1 VNDNILQARVI
12 LRHGNNA
19 DFDASKVQTAELV
32 FAEDLGILYIKKK
45 DGTVLAVGPFI
56 ESSENK
62 VTDPTEDIAA
72 ADKANKYPSLAYL
85 EGNYDKSSE
94 VSSKIATAKTE
105 LQRIIRQQTDG
116 VENKHYFNDI
126 EFNTQTGVLNFL
138 SDGQPT
144 GKSITLVVSGGG
156 GLAFDGGYVDENGY
170 MHFTDGE
177 QDVEGFTPFFV
188 GTPGSGSASGSRMT
202 FGLTTPLSFSVADA
216 SGTAKIRGKFTS
228 TDTVTGNPTG
238 NGTLQLFVNETQK
251 RSFTISQTPGQN
263 DEFEI
268 DVYEFLSKGSN
279 NIKLVL
285 TDAYGVSAT
294 RRCTISVESISLTWN
309 LSSTVKNTGA
319 LSVEMT
325 PTGSGEKTLVLKVDD
340 EVYSQT
346 TVTTSGYRVTR
357 TITDLSHGEHII
369 EAYCTSIVEG
379 STISSDHLV
388 SAIAQVEDGE
398 TDVVVASNFVATE
411 VEQFTNIT
419 IAHRVIDPQNNPTEI
434 EYIVNNVK
442 HSEARV
448 DQSEQIWTYRPT
460 AAGQLTIEITCDGYV
475 VWSRTVTVNSLNMPV
490 SEITDG
496 LALKFDPAAMTSNTS
511 FVNGGQTVNIQ
522 LSQDFDTTNGGLRN
536 DEDGNRAF
544 VVMKG
549 DRAIIPFQMFA
560 SDAKRTGKEIKMI
573 YKVENCSSMNA
584 TAISCMNDGIG
595 VQINANNVSFSS
607 DLSSIQLGTF
617 EKPSTKRLEIDIN
630 VESDSKDRLIR
641 VYEKG
646 VPSRMKLYS
655 GDSFTQPNPQG
666 ITIGSDDC
674 NVWVYLIREYEAG
687 LENKEV
693 FRNFIY
699 DGADAAEISK
709 RYNDSLI
716 YDSATEQVSPE
727 LVEQV
732 CPNAH
737 VLVWHAPSLSTNKD
751 VKKYGYLTHALGSGG
766 PLHQWTARN
775 VMQKAQGT
783 SSLDFWLAG
792 LNYDFQLQDG
802 VEYSDNIIPVLDEHG
817 DPVTDDQ
824 GNPTYTNIA
833 PAYAMTENSIPVN
846 YFNFKVNT
854 ASSEH
859 INNILMAE
867 RFNRFNPYKR
877 PARVND
883 SRVRDT
889 VEGHMAVLFY
899 HNTGTDPVQAGAV
912 TVLPGETILYAV
924 GNLNNSKKNY
934 EVFAQN
940 DTDDIAVIEFR
951 NNTSAQCRFK
961 SADLTGETWD
971 GETNF
976 EFRYLSK
983 QADEEEIKA
992 KFQALLEFVV
1002 SCDPDQATGE
1012 NLESAVTYGGRRYSV
1027 DNAEYRKARWKALS
1041 GDHFIMNTLFY
1052 HQLYT
1057 LFFCMMDNRAKNT
1070 FWGYSAIQDKWHLC
1084 FGYDF
1089 DTAMGNDN
1097 EGDMTRR
1104 YGYLDTDTIG
1114 NGHVFNGYDSVPFA
1128 LNREV
1133 FSTDLR
1139 NMYIDLENAGCF
1151 DTDDIIREANELQAI
1166 ICPALYLED
1175 AVKKY
1180 EAPYTVSPQKDTI
1193 YFPKCNG
1200 QKQPQRENFLT
1211 FQGQF
1216 MSTYMRSGFCKTKH
1230 GTIRG
1235 YTPSEYAGV
1244 APENRITVTPYAD
1257 TFIYV
1262 VAAQQDVARLNGE
1275 PIRAYAGVPV
1285 TLEFP
1290 SIGNMND
1297 TEIEIYNADYL
1308 QDIGEIACLYPGEC
1322 SLSAFE
1328 RLKYARIGS
1337 SVGNYVNTNLHT
1349 LAVAN
1354 CKSLEYVNVEGCT
1367 GLEQPLDFSP
1377 NIMLKEL
1384 YTRRSGVTG
1393 VTFAKGGRIET
1404 AYLNEISALRAKEL
1418 NHLETLSFAD
1428 VGSLRTLVVENS
1440 PSIDVLSIVQNAVRL
1455 SRLRITDIDWTLPDA
1470 RLLVELSRLSGYD
1483 DDGYETETA
1492 VVTGECDVQNISQ
1505 YRYNVISTAFPKL
1518 TLNTDTEN
1526 FVASFTLTFKD
1537 YDGTVLDT
1545 QIVEEGE
1552 DAENPVTRSYK
1563 PIAVPERE
1571 PSVDTVYSFGG
1582 WDKSLTNI
1590 TTDNVIFAIYTTT
1603 TRKYTVNFYNGAQ
1616 LLQTSEVA
1624 AHGSVYYD
1632 GTLYREGT
1640 VWTGWSNSTTNVV
1653 SDVNTYAVFEEP
1665 AVPEYAQDLSQFT
1678 YLYSEDPA
1686 DASVSAYTMGQ
1697 LYAICEAGRA
1707 KDFFAVG
1714 AKIKLLPGAG
1724 STITD
1729 TSIIFQVFGYNHFKI
1744 SDTNNFANV
1753 VFGMLGILNQ
1763 YRQMNSGSTNVG
1775 GFDASAMK
1783 TWLNGTMLG
1792 NLSKPWQALIKT
1804 VDVLASK
1811 GGTNYDI
1818 LTSRCKL
1825 FLFADPEVGANK
1837 TAAPYMNEVDPGA
1850 ETLQLPIFTD
1860 NASRIK
1866 KTANGTGSANF
1877 WWLRS
1882 ATASSTTGFEYVY
1895 IGGNIPNS
1903 NVANVAYGV
1912 CFGFCI

>member
-1 VNDNILQARVI
+1 MSNIMQARVI
-12 LRHGNNA
+12 LRHGNAA
-19 DFDASKVQTAELV
+19 DFDATAVETAELV
-32 FAEDLGILYIKKK
+32 FASDVGIIYIKKN
-45 DGTVLAVGPFI
+45 DGTILAIGPHV
-56 ESSENK
+56 ESSDNK
-62 VTDPTEDIAA
+62 VVDPEASIAA
-72 ADKANKYPSLAYL
+72 ADKANKFPSLAYI

-94 VSSKIATAKTE
+94 VTSKINAAKTE
-105 LQRIIRQQTDG
+105 LQRIIRQQADG

-126 EFNTQTGVLNFL
+126 EFNTQTGVLSFL
-138 SDGQPT
+138 CDGQPT

-170 MHFTDGE
+170 MHFTQDG

-188 GTPGSGSASGSRMT
+188 GTPGSGSASGSRLT
-202 FGLTTPLSFSVADA
+202 FGLTSPLSFSVADT
-216 SGTAKIRGKFTS
+216 SGTANITAKFQSIDTATS
-228 TDTVTGNPTG
+228 LPTG
-238 NGTLQLFVNETQK
+238 SGTLQVFVNEIQK
-251 RSFTISQTPGQN
+251 RSYTVNQTPNVN
-263 DEFEI
+263 DQIEINIFE
-268 DVYEFLSKGSN
+268 YLSKGTNSV
-279 NIKLVL
+279 KLVL

-294 RRCTISVESISLTWN
+294 RRCTITVESISLTWN
-309 LSSTVKNTGA
+309 LANTMKNSGS
-319 LSVEMT
+319 LLVEMT
-325 PTGSGEKTLVLKVDD
+325 PTGSGEKTLVLVVDN
-340 EVYSQT
+340 ETYSTT
-346 TVTTSGYRVTR
+346 TVATSGYRITR

-369 EAYCTSIVEG
+369 EAYCTSNVEG
-379 STISSDHLV
+379 STISSDRL
-388 SAIAQVEDGE
+388 IAAVAQIEEGE
-398 TDVVVASNFVATE
+398 TDVVVASSFVATE

-419 IAHRVIDPQNNPTEI
+419 IPHRVVDPQNNPTEI

-442 HSEARV
+442 YSEASV

-460 AAGQLTIEITCDGYV
+460 AAGTLTLEITCDGYV

-496 LALKFDPAAMTSNTS
+496 LALKFDPAAMSSNSS
-511 FVNGGQTVNIQ
+511 FVNIGQTMNIQ
-522 LSQDFDTTNGGLRN
+522 LSQDFDTVNGGLQN
-536 DEDGNRAF
+536 DTDGNRAF

-560 SDAKRTGKEIKMI
+560 SDAKRLGKEIKLI
-573 YKVENCSSMNA
+573 YAVDNCSSMNA
-584 TAISCMNDGIG
+584 TAISCMDDGIG
-595 VQINANNVSFSS
+595 VQIKANSVSFSS

-617 EKPSTKRLEIDIN
+617 EKPSAKRTEIDIS
-630 VESDSKDRLIR
+630 VESDSKDCLIR
-641 VYEKG
+641 IYEGG
-646 VPSRMKLYS
+646 VPSRLKQYS
-655 GDSFTQPNPQG
+655 GDSFTQTSPQG

-674 NVWVYLIREYEAG
+674 NVWVYLIREYETT
-687 LENKEV
+687 LEHKEV
-693 FRNFIY
+693 FRNYIY

-709 RYNDSLI
+709 RYNASLV
-716 YDSATEQVSPE
+716 YDPSTEKITPE
-727 LVEQV
+727 LVAQV
-732 CPNAH
+732 CPRAH
-737 VLVWHAPSLSTNKD
+737 VFTWHASALSTAKD
-751 VKKYGYLTHALGSGG
+751 VKKYGYLTHAMAAGS
-766 PLHQWTARN
+766 PIHQWTARN

-783 SSLDFWLAG
+783 SSLDYWLAG
-792 LNYDFQLQDG
+792 LNFDYSLQNG
-802 VEYSDNIIPVLDEHG
+802 VEYSESFIPVLDEHG
-817 DPVTDDQ
+817 DPVTDQQ
-824 GNPTYTNIA
+824 GNPTYTNVA
-833 PAYAMTENSIPVN
+833 PAYAMTDDSIPVS

-859 INNILMAE
+859 INNMFLAE
-867 RFNRFNPYKR
+867 WFNRFTPYKR
-877 PARVND
+877 AARLND

-889 VEGHMAVLFY
+889 VEGHMAVMFY
-899 HNTGTDPVQAGAV
+899 HNTGNDPVQAGAV

-934 EVFAQN
+934 EVFGQD
-940 DTDDIAVIEFR
+940 DTDDIACIEFR

-961 SADLTGETWD
+961 SADLTNETWD

-983 QADEEEIKA
+983 QADEEQIKA

-1012 NLESAVTYGGRRYSV
+1012 NLESAVTYGGRRYAV
-1027 DNAEYRKARWKALS
+1027 DNADYRKARWKALC
-1041 GDHFIMNTLFY
+1041 GDYFIMDTIFY
-1052 HQLYT
+1052 HQIFT

-1070 FWGYSAIQDKWHLC
+1070 FWGYSAVQDKWHLC

-1133 FSTDLR
+1133 FATELR
-1139 NMYIDLENAGCF
+1139 EMYIDLENDGCF
-1151 DTDDIIREANELQAI
+1151 DTDEIIRETKALQEI
-1166 ICPALYLED
+1166 ICPVLYLED
-1175 AVKKY
+1175 AIKKY
-1180 EAPYTVSPQKDTI
+1180 EAPLTVSPLQDTM
-1193 YFPKCNG
+1193 YLPKCNG
-1200 QKQPQRENFLT
+1200 QKRQQRENFLT

-1244 APENRITVTPYAD
+1244 SPDNRLTITPYCD
-1257 TFIYV
+1257 TFLYV
-1262 VAAQQDVARLNGE
+1262 VAAQQDVARSSGQ

-1285 TLEFP
+1285 TIEFP
-1290 SIGNMND
+1290 GIGNMND
-1297 TEIEIYNADYL
+1297 TEIEIYNADYI

-1337 SVGNYVNTNLHT
+1337 STGNYVNTNLHS
-1349 LAVAN
+1349 LSVAN
-1354 CKSLEYVNVEGCT
+1354 CKALEYVNVEGCT
-1367 GLEQPLDFSP
+1367 DLTQPLDFSP

-1393 VTFAKGGRIET
+1393 VTFAKGGRIES

-1418 NHLETLSFAD
+1418 VHLETLSLANI
-1428 VGSLRTLVVENS
+1428 GSLRTLVVENS
-1440 PSIDVLSIVQNAVRL
+1440 PAVNALQIVQNAVNL
-1455 SRLRITDIDWTLPDA
+1455 SRLRITGVDWELPDA
-1470 RLLVELSRLSGYD
+1470 RLLVELARLSGYD

-1492 VVTGECDVQNISQ
+1492 VITGECDVQSISQ
-1505 YRYNVISTAFPKL
+1505 YRYNVITTAFPKL

-1563 PIAVPERE
+1563 PIAVPERD

-1582 WDKSLTNI
+1582 WDKPLTNI
-1590 TTDNVIFAIYTTT
+1590 TTDNVIFAIYTTA
-1603 TRKYTVNFYNGAQ
+1603 TRKYTVNFYNGTQ

-1763 YRQMNSGSTNVG
+1763 YRQMNSGNTNVG

-1866 KTANGTGSANF
+1866 KTDNGTGSAYG

-1882 ATASSTTGFEYVY
+1882 ATASNTTYFEIVDSNGY
-1895 IGGNIPNS
+1895 IPISYNASGAG
-1903 NVANVAYGV
+1903 GV

>member
-1 VNDNILQARVI
+1 MNDNILQARVI

-62 VTDPTEDIAA
+62 VTDPAADIAA

-105 LQRIIRQQTDG
+105 LQRIIRQQAEG

-126 EFNTQTGVLNFL
+126 EFNTQTGVLSFL
-138 SDGQPT
+138 CDGQPT

-216 SGTAKIRGKFTS
+216 SGSAKIRGKFTS

-268 DVYEFLSKGSN
+268 EVYEFLSKGSN

-573 YKVENCSSMNA
+573 YKVENSSSMNA

-595 VQINANNVSFSS
+595 VQINANNISFSS

-716 YDSATEQVSPE
+716 YDSATKQVSPE

-783 SSLDFWLAG
+783 SSLDYWLAG

-971 GETNF
+971 GKTNF

-1012 NLESAVTYGGRRYSV
+1012 NLESAVTYEGRRYSV

-1104 YGYLDTDTIG
+1104 YGYLDTDTLG
-1114 NGHVFNGYDSVPFA
+1114 SGHVFNGYDSVPFA

-1590 TTDNVIFAIYTTT
+1590 TTDNVFFAVYTTT

-1640 VWTGWSNSTTNVV
+1640 IWTGWSNSTTNVTA
-1653 SDVNTYAVFEEP
+1653 DVNTYAVFEDP
-1665 AVPEYAQDLSQFT
+1665 ALPEYAQDLSQFT

-1686 DASVSAYTMGQ
+1686 DAAVSAYTMGQ

-1714 AKIKLLPGAG
+1714 AKLKLLPGAG
-1724 STITD
+1724 ATITD
-1729 TSIIFQVFGYNHFKI
+1729 SSIIFQVFGYNHFKI

-1763 YRQMNSGSTNVG
+1763 YRQMNSQNTNVG
-1775 GFDASAMK
+1775 GFNAAPIT

-1811 GGTNYDI
+1811 GGTSYDI
-1818 LTSRCKL
+1818 LTTRCKL
-1825 FLFADPEVGANK
+1825 FLFADAEVGFNK

-1850 ETLQLPIFTD
+1850 EALQLPIFTD

-1866 KTANGTGSANF
+1866 KTANGTGSAHN

-1882 ATASSTTGFEYVY
+1882 ATASDTTNFEYV
-1895 IGGNIPNS
+1895 S
-1903 NVANVAYGV
+1903 NNGSAYNNGANNTFGV